1 MIESKLKVTRGLHP
15 CTEPVRLLLLL
26 LLCVA
31 SVGCSGRLA
40 TYPVQGKVQ
49 FVGGAPVRVGT
60 VELKSLDH
68 AVQARGEIQEDGS
81 FTLSTF
87 ADGDGAV
94 AGKHA
99 CVVVQFVMLE
109 EAVGHRPSKMGVIAP
124 RYSSYATSGLSI
136 EVLPQSSNDV
146 VIEVEGV
153 LKKQPEGEHKHP

>member
-1 MIESKLKVTRGLHP
+1 MNDSRRTASRARQFSGLI
-15 CTEPVRLLLLL
+15 V
-26 LLCVA
+26 LLCLA
-31 SVGCSGRLA
+31 GTGCSGRLA

-49 FVGGAPVRVGT
+49 FLDGAPVRVGT
-60 VELKSLDH
+60 IELKSLDH

-109 EAVGHRPSKMGVIAP
+109 EAEGYRPSKMGVIDR
-124 RYSSYATSGLSI
+124 RYSSYGTSGLSI
-136 EVLPQSSNDV
+136 EVLPQSSNKV
-146 VIEVEGV
+146 VIEVAGV

>member
-1 MIESKLKVTRGLHP
+1 MCLAGT
-15 CTEPVRLLLLL
+15 
-26 LLCVA
+26 
-31 SVGCSGRLA
+31 GCSGRLA

-49 FVGGAPVRVGT
+49 FLDGAPVRVGT

-99 CVVVQFVMLE
+99 CVVVQFLMLE
-109 EAVGHRPSKMGVIAP
+109 EAAGHRPSKLGVIDR
-124 RYSSYATSGLSI
+124 RYSSYGTSGLSI
-136 EVLPQSSNDV
+136 EILPQSSNNV
-146 VIEVEGV
+146 VIEVAGV
-153 LKKQPEGEHKHP
+153 LKKQPEGDHKHP